1 MRQTINPGR
10 VSYEP
15 NSLGGGCPMQA
26 KANFAGFVSYAE
38 KLGDRKI
45 RGRGEKFFDHFSQAT
60 LFYNSQSE
68 PEKAHIVK
76 ALRFEL
82 GKVETVAIRQRMLY
96 MLSQVDK
103 TLASRVAAGLGI
115 AVPAQLEGPLNKS
128 IPADGEPKDFQPRPL
143 IKEIGASPALSMAK
157 GPKDT
162 IKTRKIAV
170 LAAEGFD
177 DGAFVTLKKAITA
190 AGGQIKVVAPRLGAL
205 KGAKGKEVPID
216 FSLLTAKSVL
226 FDAVYVLGGGALLKD
241 PDAVEFVQDAF
252 KHCKTIGA
260 TESAV
265 ELLQAAG
272 ITTKSGNGEGATEEG
287 VLLSRNNS
295 LEKMIPQ
302 FIQSVAQ
309 HRVWSRELKLAP
321 TY

>member
-1 MRQTINPGR
+1 
-10 VSYEP
+10 
-15 NSLGGGCPMQA
+15 
-26 KANFAGFVSYAE
+26 
-38 KLGDRKI
+38 
-45 RGRGEKFFDHFSQAT
+45 
-60 LFYNSQSE
+60 
-68 PEKAHIVK
+68 
-76 ALRFEL
+76 
-82 GKVETVAIRQRMLY
+82 
-96 MLSQVDK
+96 
-103 TLASRVAAGLGI
+103 
-115 AVPAQLEGPLNKS
+115 
-128 IPADGEPKDFQPRPL
+128 
-143 IKEIGASPALSMAK
+143 MAK

-177 DGAFVTLKKAITA
+177 DGAFVTVKKAVTA
-190 AGGQIKVVAPRLGAL
+190 AGGQIKVVAPRLGVL

-272 ITTKSGNGEGATEEG
+272 ITTKNGSGEGATEEG

-295 LEKMIPQ
+295 LEKMIPE
-302 FIQSVAQ
+302 FIKSVAQ
-309 HRVWSRELKLAP
+309 HRIWSRELKLAP